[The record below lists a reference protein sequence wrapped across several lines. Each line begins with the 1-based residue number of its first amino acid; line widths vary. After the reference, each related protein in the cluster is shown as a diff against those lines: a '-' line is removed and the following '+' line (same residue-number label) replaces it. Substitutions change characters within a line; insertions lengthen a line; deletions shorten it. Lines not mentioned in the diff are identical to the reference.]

1 MNEYY
6 CNLPYFNILKFN
18 LKIKIFQKYISQNRI
33 LPIPHFEIHNY
44 QNENDNLNELEN
56 KSIII
61 DVKNIAEKRIKS
73 RENEI
78 LQYHLFKINE
88 LNEKIRHMEINNNSK

>member
-56 KSIII
+56 KEEDISGK
-61 DVKNIAEKRIKS
+61 V
-73 RENEI
+73 
-78 LQYHLFKINE
+78 
-88 LNEKIRHMEINNNSK
+88 NNNRRQKYS